1 VNKSWIGR
9 LLAIGIIVGG
19 IYYSQMVVDVPVM
32 SDSDKVAVVPRP
44 TDTSDT
50 QDSKKLK
57 TALESTSQA
66 LSRFPDSENKKPE
79 AKKTDMAHSGQSKSS
94 GLLPKA
100 SNKTV
105 LLEISRFDV
114 AEVDDLGNGVFS
126 GRAKPKVRVWLR
138 NSDGI
143 LIGETISLEDGTFT
157 ILSENPLPEGE
168 SVLSLEVEES
178 PGGAIVRAV
187 EQLVISRN
195 GNRPA
200 LILVQR
206 DTADYAS
213 RILQRPSSRGAS
225 GLVNNSKRSSNTPGT
240 KNGQDNENSVKI
252 KITIIDYDEKGRL
265 TVSGEAKPGSKISLD
280 VNGRVMASTT
290 ADDAGKWSITTSEG
304 IGNDAIQVG
313 ATATN
318 GEEVSTARMPFAPAD
333 LVKTFPKGRL
343 VVVQPGNSLWRIAR
357 RTYGSGFRYTV
368 IYAANRDQVDNPD
381 LIYPGQILHTPPVK

>member
-1 VNKSWIGR
+1 MNNSWIGR

-19 IYYSQMVVDVPVM
+19 IYYSQMVVDAPVT
-32 SDSDKVAVVPRP
+32 SDSDKVAA
-44 TDTSDT
+44 TSDA

-57 TALESTSQA
+57 TALESAGQA
-66 LSRFPDSENKKPE
+66 LSRFPDSENKELK
-79 AKKTDMAHSGQSKSS
+79 AKKTDMAQSGQSKSS
-94 GLLPKA
+94 GELSKT
-100 SNKTV
+100 SNETS
-105 LLEISRFDV
+105 LLEIPRFDV
-114 AEVDDLGNGVFS
+114 AEVDELGNGVFS

-143 LIGETISLEDGTFT
+143 LIGQTIALEDGTFT

-168 SVLSLEVEES
+168 SVLSLEVEEG

-195 GNRPA
+195 GNRPS

-225 GLVNNSKRSSNTPGT
+225 ELVNNSESSSNTPGT
-240 KNGQDNENSVKI
+240 KNGQYNENSGKI

-280 VNGRVMASTT
+280 VNGRVMASTI

-318 GEEVSTARMPFAPAD
+318 GEEISTARMPFAPAD

>member
-1 VNKSWIGR
+1 M
-9 LLAIGIIVGG
+9 L
-19 IYYSQMVVDVPVM
+19 VDAPVT
-32 SDSDKVAVVPRP
+32 SDSDKVAA
-44 TDTSDT
+44 TSDA

-57 TALESTSQA
+57 TALESAGQA
-66 LSRFPDSENKKPE
+66 LSRFPDSENKKPK
-79 AKKTDMAHSGQSKSS
+79 AKKTDMAQSGQSKGS
-94 GLLPKA
+94 GELSKT
-100 SNKTV
+100 SNETG
-105 LLEISRFDV
+105 LLEIPRFDV
-114 AEVDDLGNGVFS
+114 AEVDEFGNGIFS

-138 NSDGI
+138 NSDGT
-143 LIGETISLEDGTFT
+143 LVGETIALEDGAFT
-157 ILSENPLPEGE
+157 ILSLNPLPEGE
-168 SVLSLEVEES
+168 SVLSLEVEEV

-213 RILQRPSSRGAS
+213 RILQRPSSKGAS
-225 GLVNNSKRSSNTPGT
+225 ELINNSESSPNTPGT
-240 KNGQDNENSVKI
+240 KNGQDKENSGKI

-280 VNGRVMASTT
+280 VNGRVMASTM

-313 ATATN
+313 ATATI